1 MSQRLII
8 GFFAFFLVSRFF
20 SEVAG
25 ILPKWVDILDLPF
38 VAILGVAASLRYV
51 HPEVDLTTHRF
62 LARSMFAFVLVA
74 IGSAF
79 VNADD
84 LLVPAALLFVFA
96 FLQGPLLFVALNK
109 IVEDA
114 GSLAQQLRR
123 LFLTLLVVNIIIVVF
138 IDLPRFLATQNPDV
152 ISGTYGL
159 NAYQFSVLL
168 VICGGLLLGDDE
180 FQQRQRWR
188 LIGGQTAVLV
198 VFYLLQYRAALPF
211 FILAWFAMIIA
222 LYGRRTPKALIA
234 GSFVLFL
241 ASNTVSYVMDRVRG
255 EVNLKYSDWKLI
267 MSDPLAYTQYGKFQ
281 AYRQTLQLFQE
292 RPLAALA
299 GVGPGNFVSRA
310 YYTFSY
316 EMAGS
321 GSKGVGE
328 LVEDL
333 FGLTHARFTKVSDHY
348 LGQYRGQAVFG
359 SYQLSNPHSS
369 FLAPIAE
376 IGLPG
381 GAIIIGMY
389 VFLVIKSFKLL
400 RQAREIAREYL
411 PLATALVAG
420 SVYLFGLAF
429 LDNYWEMSRATLPV
443 WLLFWA
449 TSTSVQ
455 VRRHEQEAG
464 GLTEVPS
471 SQEVA
476 PMAEDLN

>member
-20 SEVAG
+20 SEVVG

-38 VAILGVAASLRYV
+38 IALLGVAASLRYV

-62 LARSMFAFVLVA
+62 LVRSMFVFVLIA

-84 LLVPAALLFVFA
+84 LLAPAALLFVIG

-109 IVEDA
+109 IVENAD
-114 GSLAQQLRR
+114 SLAQQLRR
-123 LFLTLLVVNIIIVVF
+123 LFLALLMVNILVVVF
-138 IDLPRFLATQNPDV
+138 INLPMFFASQNPDV

-188 LIGGQTAVLV
+188 LIGGQAAVLV
-198 VFYLLQYRAALPF
+198 VFYLLQYRAAIPF
-211 FILAWFAMIIA
+211 FILAWIIMIIA

-234 GSFVLFL
+234 GSFVLLL
-241 ASNTVSYVMDRVRG
+241 ASNVVSYVMDQVQG
-255 EVNLKYSDWKLI
+255 ETNLKYSDWTKIL
-267 MSDPLAYTQYGKFQ
+267 SDPLSYTQYGKFQ
-281 AYRQTLQLFQE
+281 AYLQTAQLFEEQ
-292 RPLAALA
+292 PLAALA
-299 GVGPGNFVSRA
+299 GVGPGNYVSRA

-316 EMAGS
+316 EMASS

-328 LVEDL
+328 LVENL
-333 FGLTHARFTKVSDHY
+333 FGITGARFTKVSDHY
-348 LGQYRGQAVFG
+348 LGQYRGQAVLG

-376 IGLPG
+376 IGLLG
-381 GAIIIGMY
+381 GVIIIGMY

-400 RQAREIAREYL
+400 QQAKEFAREYL

-429 LDNYWEMSRATLPV
+429 LDNYWETSRATLPV

-449 TSTSVQ
+449 TSAGVQ
-455 VRRHEQEAG
+455 VRRTAQEAG
-464 GLTEVPS
+464 ELAAVTAPS
-471 SQEVA
+471 TLAHIQEA
-476 PMAEDLN
+476 AS